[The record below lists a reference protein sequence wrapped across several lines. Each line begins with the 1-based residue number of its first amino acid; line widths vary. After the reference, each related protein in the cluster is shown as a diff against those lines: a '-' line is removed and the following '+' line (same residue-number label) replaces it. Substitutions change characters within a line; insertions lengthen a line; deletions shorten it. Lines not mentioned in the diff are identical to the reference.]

1 MSIFIKAG
9 LWSSKK
15 TGYLGEL
22 NLSAELQKPSSSKLE
37 TVATIAEL
45 QAYTA
50 SIFAYFDGSTW
61 EKKSG
66 NVTSNGGSF
75 AGTLIRVSSSVY
87 WERNLINNSI
97 TLEMF
102 GGVGNGSTD
111 CTTALNNA
119 LDVCQVKKYNLS
131 ILSGNYLI
139 TSLITK
145 PINGFKIFGIKGSS
159 TLTYSF
165 GYSLLNLTG
174 LTNGS
179 IEGISFVST
188 NNNSA
193 EDQGGGIIY
202 SYSADVIN
210 FTIAN
215 CYFTNTNSN
224 SSAISLYTNTAANGT
239 KIISNLVI
247 ESNIFENIGRIGC
260 TIMNRSID
268 KTLCQNIKFNNNT
281 GINLGTQGSYGFL
294 VSLDGYGQ
302 NGEVSG
308 NYIKNALGIGI
319 ENTGYDNFIFDK
331 NTFTGTTLYNPF
343 GFSHPQAGEYISNNV
358 ITNNIAIG
366 LVNGSYFYEVN
377 NSTFSGN
384 VFSSTATDI
393 VFRNNNS
400 NTYTNEHYSGVRY
413 GFYIESNGTKT
424 SRNNI
429 ISNCLFTSSNNYS
442 IMRCYGT
449 NTTNNNFVNNIITFS
464 GGAIFDELNG
474 ASGNKCTRNIANGN
488 QLDST
493 ENTFTSNTNLLT
505 IKATQYNLTA
515 LNTAPATATSTG
527 TVGEIRWANG
537 FVYLCVATN
546 TWQRSALTT
555 W

>member
-159 TLTYSF
+159 ALTYSF
-165 GYSLLNLTG
+165 AYSLLNLTG

-188 NNNSA
+188 NNNNV
-193 EDQGGGIIY
+193 EDGGGGIIY
-202 SYSADVIN
+202 SYSTDVIN

-224 SSAISLYTNTAANGT
+224 TSAISLYTNTATNGT
-239 KIISNLVI
+239 KIISNLII
-247 ESNIFENIGRIGC
+247 ENNIFENIGRIGC
-260 TIMNRSID
+260 TIMNRSLD
-268 KTLCQNIKFNNNT
+268 KTLCQNVKFNNNT
-281 GINLGTQGSYGFL
+281 GVNLGTRGSFGFL

-413 GFYIESNGTKT
+413 GFYIESKAPKT

-429 ISNCLFTSSNNYS
+429 ISNCFFTSSNNYS
-442 IMRCYGT
+442 IMRCYDT

-464 GGAIFDELNG
+464 GGVIFDELNG

>member
-22 NLSAELQKPSSSKLE
+22 NLSAELEKPSNSKLE

-66 NVTSNGGSF
+66 NVISNGGSF

-102 GGVGNGSTD
+102 GGVGNGSTN

-119 LDVCQVKKYNLS
+119 LDVCQLKKYNLS
-131 ILSGNYLI
+131 ILSGIYLI

-145 PINGFKIFGIKGSS
+145 PISGFRIFGIKGSS

-260 TIMNRSID
+260 TIMNRSD
-268 KTLCQNIKFNNNT
+268 KTLCQNVKFNNNT

-343 GFSHPQAGEYISNNV
+343 GFSHPQAGEYINNNV

-366 LVNGSYFYEVN
+366 LLNGCYFYEVN

-400 NTYTNEHYSGVRY
+400 NIYVNEHYSGVRY
-413 GFYIESNGTKT
+413 GFYIETNGSKT

-429 ISNCLFTSSNNYS
+429 ISNCFFTSSNNYS
-442 IMRCYGT
+442 IMRCYGA
-449 NTTNNNFVNNIITFS
+449 NNTNNNFVNNIITFS
-464 GGAIFDELNG
+464 GGVIFDELSG
-474 ASGNKCTRNIANGN
+474 ASGNKCTRNIVNGV
-488 QLDST
+488 QTDST

-505 IKATQYNLTA
+505 VKATQYNLTA
-515 LNTAPATATSTG
+515 LNSVPATSTSTG